1 MDEFPSMYSCPRL
14 SRRIAPR
21 PSTRTSGSKLAAH
34 QSRMSVN
41 GCQTNFLSA
50 VINRSVFHSLIT
62 VYPFEVLGRVSP
74 LPFAKGEDEGEGL
87 AALRSSSVNQI
98 ASTTLELLANLMIPE
113 AKNCYPAFD

>member
-1 MDEFPSMYSCPRL
+1 MFVQMDEFPSMYSRPRL

-21 PSTRTSGSKLAAH
+21 ASTRTSGSKSAAH
-34 QSRMSVN
+34 QSLILAN

-50 VINRSVFHSLIT
+50 AIKRSVFHSVTT

-98 ASTTLELLANLMIPE
+98 ASTTLSSSSRT
-113 AKNCYPAFD
+113 

>member
-1 MDEFPSMYSCPRL
+1 MDEFPSMYSRPRL

-21 PSTRTSGSKLAAH
+21 PSTRTSGSKSAAH

-50 VINRSVFHSLIT
+50 AINRFVFHSVIT

-74 LPFAKGEDEGEGL
+74 LPFAKGEEKVRNWPRC
-87 AALRSSSVNQI
+87 ALP
-98 ASTTLELLANLMIPE
+98 ASTKSLRQRSQAPREPDDSRSEGQLSRV
-113 AKNCYPAFD
+113 